1 MAMQG
6 WLTIDTNVKYL
17 LTLLRKGFNKAAF
30 SVTMAIVG
38 GGYAGSILNFYK
50 TINPSSGVE

>member
-1 MAMQG
+1 MQG